1 MTGLRHS
8 SDVQPKVPGDE
19 ALSMSDPKKPRF
31 PGIDAFNHVTGLIRR
46 RPGAQSTTFVT
57 CRPPASRKM
66 QNNADEREIFY
77 PDRAGRV
84 VDREIVAAA
93 RRPGKYSLVAAVVRK
108 MKEDGA
114 SAADIETITRALLGD
129 MG

>member
-1 MTGLRHS
+1 MT
-8 SDVQPKVPGDE
+8 
-19 ALSMSDPKKPRF
+19 ALS
-31 PGIDAFNHVTGLIRR
+31 RR
-46 RPGAQSTTFVT
+46 VWERQ
-57 CRPPASRKM
+57 KM
-66 QNNADEREIFY
+66 QNNTDEREIFH

-84 VDREIVAAA
+84 VDREIVTAA
-93 RRPGKYSLVAAVVRK
+93 RRPGKNWASMAELVRK

>member
-1 MTGLRHS
+1 MTGLRHG

-19 ALSMSDPKKPRF
+19 ALSMSDQKDDF
-31 PGIDAFNHVTGLIRR
+31 H
-46 RPGAQSTTFVT
+46 FVT
-57 CRPPASRKM
+57 DPTLALNRRIRERQEM

-84 VDREIVAAA
+84 VDRGIVAAA
-93 RRPGKYSLVAAVVRK
+93 RRPGKSWASMAEFVRK

-114 SAADIETITRALLGD
+114 SAAEILAAIETITRALLGD

>member
-8 SDVQPKVPGDE
+8 SDVQPRVPG
-19 ALSMSDPKKPRF
+19 
-31 PGIDAFNHVTGLIRR
+31 
-46 RPGAQSTTFVT
+46 
-57 CRPPASRKM
+57 
-66 QNNADEREIFY
+66 DEREIFY

-84 VDREIVAAA
+84 VDREIIAAA
-93 RRPGKYSLVAAVVRK
+93 RRSGKYAVVAAVARR

-114 SAADIETITRALLGD
+114 SAADIETITRALLLLGD

>member
-1 MTGLRHS
+1 MAADLPNEALSMSDQKKPCSHLDDYWTYAMYAMTGLRHNP
-8 SDVQPKVPGDE
+8 DVQPKVPGDE
-19 ALSMSDPKKPRF
+19 
-31 PGIDAFNHVTGLIRR
+31 
-46 RPGAQSTTFVT
+46 
-57 CRPPASRKM
+57 
-66 QNNADEREIFY
+66 REILY

-84 VDREIVAAA
+84 VDRGIVAAA
-93 RRPGKYSLVAAVVRK
+93 RRPGKYALVAEFVRK